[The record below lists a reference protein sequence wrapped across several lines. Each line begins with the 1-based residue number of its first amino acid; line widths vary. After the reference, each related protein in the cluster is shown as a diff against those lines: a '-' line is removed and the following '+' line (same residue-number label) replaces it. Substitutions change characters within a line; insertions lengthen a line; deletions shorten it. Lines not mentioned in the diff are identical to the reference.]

1 MPHAPAA
8 PTLIMPWWKEVAMAL
23 KDLLVVLFGDE
34 SDGPLIASV
43 DSLAIFAQ
51 AHVAAAL
58 MAPIPDPVLVSDVVG
73 GGMALGEF
81 VSAIRNDA
89 LAAQEKIRLVL
100 ARTNLGYEQRLVMA
114 QTLAAC
120 DMAVTQARHVDLTV
134 MARPSKGE
142 GFRHEVLEAVLME
155 SGRPLLLIPPGWTSD
170 GTVSTVFVAWNAGR
184 EAARAVAD
192 AGHWLEAASNIVIG
206 TVDAKP
212 GGPRGHGEAP
222 GVDIATHLAR
232 HGHAVELRN
241 IDSLGAQT
249 AEAILDAAE
258 SVATDLIVVGGFGH
272 PRLQQALFG
281 GVTRTIVE
289 TSNVPLLMAH

>member
-1 MPHAPAA
+1 MPHVGAVR
-8 PTLIMPWWKEVAMAL
+8 TLHTPWWKGLAMAF

-34 SDGPLIASV
+34 SDGHVIATI
-43 DSLAIFAQ
+43 DSLAMFAQ

-58 MAPIPDPVLVSDVVG
+58 LAPIPDPVFVGDVVG

-81 VSAIRNDA
+81 VAAIRNDA
-89 LAAQEKIRLVL
+89 MAAQEKIRLVL
-100 ARTNLGYEQRLVMA
+100 SRTNLGYEQRLVMS
-114 QTLAAC
+114 QTLTAC
-120 DMAVTQARHVDLTV
+120 DMAVTQARHVDLTI
-134 MARPSKGE
+134 MARPSRGE

-170 GTVSTVFVAWNAGR
+170 GAVRTVFVAWNAGR
-184 EAARAVAD
+184 EAARAVGD
-192 AGHWLEAASNIVIG
+192 AGDWLAAASKIVIG

-241 IDSLGAQT
+241 IDSLGADT
-249 AEAILDAAE
+249 GEAILDAAE
-258 SVATDLIVVGGFGH
+258 AAGADLIGGFGH